1 MSARGKSADTHL
13 ILSARDSV
21 HDIVRGLDLG
31 VVDYMTEPFSFDEL
45 VARLRA
51 VKRRAIAVQDPNL
64 RGGDLVLDPAS
75 REVLRREQRVPLT
88 DTEYRVL
95 ERLMYRAGR
104 VV

>member
-64 RGGDLVLDPAS
+64 RGGDLSLIRPAGKCCVENS
-75 REVLRREQRVPLT
+75 
-88 DTEYRVL
+88 EYR
-95 ERLMYRAGR
+95 
-104 VV
+104 